1 MPNKCWCG
9 NEDLIEYSP
18 EYSRCDACHTLV
30 SKHEI
35 NEDIYSVQNEK
46 TDFYGAHYWKHEML
60 EMAQVAN
67 LEELVKMYFK
77 ERAAY
82 WLRYF
87 LKYLL
92 PPAAV
97 AEIGGGLGQF
107 SYLLKQAS
115 FSEICYE
122 LSPEI
127 CAYARETLGVNMI
140 AGDFLKADGLYDC
153 IVAFDLLEHILEPE
167 SLIASMADKSHE
179 DGLVCLQTPCYDDAL
194 GYDDMLKEKP
204 RFAELLRPEQHIYLF
219 SRSSVERLLR
229 TSGFPYIAF
238 EPAVF
243 GDDYDMFLF
252 ASKKP
257 LHINSSREINADLC
271 ARPNGY
277 LLNALLDLNVDM
289 LAKQREFIEVQQ
301 RCLIMSEQTE
311 KRLADI
317 ETLTEL
323 IARAE
328 KEKEGL
334 HRQIKDKD
342 YQLEKS
348 WEAIAVASSG
358 LENISKQLQITNEQA
373 EQRLADVHTLH
384 RIVEDLQTEL
394 DKKGS
399 KKATHGGNFWMKL
412 SRKSQ
417 LL

>member
-9 NEDLIEYSP
+9 NEDLIEYSAD
-18 EYSRCDACHTLV
+18 YNHCDVCHTLV
-30 SKHEI
+30 FKHEI
-35 NEDIYSVQNEK
+35 TEDIYSVQNEK
-46 TDFYGAHYWKHEML
+46 ADLYGAHYWKREML

-67 LEELVKMYFK
+67 LEELVEMYFK

-115 FSEICYE
+115 FSEVCYE

-127 CAYARETLGVNMI
+127 CAYARETLDVNMI
-140 AGDFLKADGLYDC
+140 AGDFLKADGSYDC
-153 IVAFDLLEHILEPE
+153 IAAFDLLEHILEPE
-167 SLIASMADKSHE
+167 SMIAAMANKSHE
-179 DGLVCLQTPCYDDAL
+179 GGLICLQTPCYDDAL
-194 GYDDMLKEKP
+194 GYYEMLKEKP
-204 RFAELLRPEQHIYLF
+204 RFAEQLKPKQHIYLF
-219 SRSSVERLLR
+219 SRSSIERLLR
-229 TSGFPYIAF
+229 TNGFPYIAF
-238 EPAVF
+238 EPAIF

-257 LHINSSREINADLC
+257 LHINSSQKINADLC
-271 ARPNGY
+271 SRPNGY

-289 LAKQREFIEVQQ
+289 RAKQREFMEVQQ
-301 RCLIMSEQTE
+301 QAG
-311 KRLADI
+311 KRLTDI
-317 ETLTEL
+317 ETLTKL

-328 KEKEGL
+328 KEKEDMN
-334 HRQIKDKD
+334 R
-342 YQLEKS
+342 QLEKS

-358 LENISKQLQITNEQA
+358 LENVSKQLQITNEQA

-384 RIVEDLQTEL
+384 RIVADLQAEMG
-394 DKKGS
+394 KKS
-399 KKATHGGNFWMKL
+399 
-412 SRKSQ
+412 
-417 LL
+417 